1 MRHIFTSPSS
11 AYGGETRAT
20 CTCNAAL
27 HNMTMVE
34 AAHIAYGCLQVQFLQ
49 TYILTSR
56 SILFR
61 FVLVSALRTLGP
73 KSMVLS
79 TTGNSTTTSSS
90 LLKIHLIRS
99 GKKTFSKLGMCKF
112 FYILKVRANPDL
124 SKKTI
129 QEQGG
134 L

>member
-20 CTCNAAL
+20 RTCNAAL
-27 HNMTMVE
+27 HNMTTVE
-34 AAHIAYGCLQVQFLQ
+34 AAHIAYGCLQVRLLQ
-49 TYILTSR
+49 AYILTSH

-79 TTGNSTTTSSS
+79 TTGNSTTYREFYNTIIELIEDSPDPEWKED
-90 LLKIHLIRS
+90 LLKAWN
-99 GKKTFSKLGMCKF
+99 
-112 FYILKVRANPDL
+112 V
-124 SKKTI
+124 
-129 QEQGG
+129 
-134 L
+134 